1 MKPLIGIV
9 ADDLTGASDTAV
21 QFVRAGWETE
31 LQIRPGRSVARVIAV
46 TTDSRDENAR
56 DAAEAVAAA
65 VKRLREAG
73 ITHLYKK
80 IDSTLRG
87 QVGAE
92 LHATLESWRAPAIA
106 IVCPAFPALGRTV
119 VDGELQVN
127 GTPVAKN
134 SSAAYAVTPVTES
147 HIPTMLGASHIAR
160 AAGESAQSLADRIKS
175 SGRIVVVDARS
186 EDDLRRLAAAVTLV
200 GANAIAIGSAGLAR
214 HLANAWRANQQA
226 PPAVVIVTS
235 QQDVARRQAAAVAA
249 AGGDRYEPA
258 LDDLADDAAWARS
271 SAKVLDRLGRISSTL
286 ILVAPADRRHGWPA
300 TLIPRRFGELTARI
314 VTRAP
319 RGSIAGV
326 VVTGGDGARGLVD
339 ALDATGIDLRDEV
352 MTGVPIGT
360 LIGGPAN
367 GLAVV
372 TKAGGFGDEDALVEA
387 VQSVRYRRFA

>member
-1 MKPLIGIV
+1 MEPRIGIV

-21 QFVRAGWETE
+21 QFVRAGWDTE
-31 LQIRPGRSVARVIAV
+31 LQIRPGRSMARVIAV
-46 TTDSRDENAR
+46 TTDSRDENAGN
-56 DAAEAVAAA
+56 AADAVASA

-80 IDSTLRG
+80 IDSTMRG

-92 LHATLESWRAPAIA
+92 LHATLESWRAHAIA
-106 IVCPAFPALGRTV
+106 IVCPAFPAMGRTV
-119 VDGELQVN
+119 VDGGLRVH
-127 GTPVAKN
+127 G
-134 SSAAYAVTPVTES
+134 TPVTES
-147 HIPTMLGASHIAR
+147 IPTMLGASHIAR
-160 AAGESAQSLADRIKS
+160 SSGESAQSLADRIKS
-175 SGRIVVVDARS
+175 GGRIVVVDGGS
-186 EDDLRRLAAAVTLV
+186 EDDLRRLAAAVALV
-200 GANAIAIGSAGLAR
+200 GADAIAIGSAGLAR
-214 HLANAWRANQQA
+214 HLANAWRGNRQA

-249 AGGDRYEPA
+249 AGGDRYEPS
-258 LDDLADDAAWARS
+258 LDDLVDDAAWARS
-271 SAKVLDRLGRISSTL
+271 SAKVLSRLGRINSTL
-286 ILVAPADRRHGWPA
+286 ILVAPADRSRGLPA

-314 VTRAP
+314 VADTP

-360 LIGGPAN
+360 LVGGPAH

-372 TKAGGFGDEDALVEA
+372 TKAGGFGGEDALVEA
-387 VQSVRYRRFA
+387 VQSIRYRRFA